1 MSYSRNRWY
10 FRDISKIASFILI
23 PGVAVFVFELKG
35 LEPIGFFFC
44 ALGVG
49 LFLLAQFL
57 TPSDKQYDESVREN
71 LRDLKSRALKKL
83 GIDEDEISE
92 VAPITFEGYDYQGAN
107 KRKEGKDKK
116 WRSNVYKAVM
126 IFFSQNEMHCYT
138 LRFKTTEQE
147 QIEGTDVY
155 FYQDIVSAST
165 ASNTETITV
174 GKKQKTVNIEAF
186 QLTTKGGNSITVN
199 LLNAADAQKSVNAMR
214 ALLREKKQGQ
224 S

>member
-1 MSYSRNRWY
+1 MNYSRNRWY
-10 FRDISKIASFILI
+10 FRDMLKIVSFILI
-23 PGVAVFVFELKG
+23 FGVAIFALELKD
-35 LEPIGFFFC
+35 LEPVGFFLC

-49 LFLLAQFL
+49 LFLLAQCL
-57 TPSDKQYDESVREN
+57 TPNDKQYDESVKEN

-92 VAPITFEGYDYQGAN
+92 VQPITFGGYDYQGADR
-107 KRKEGKDKK
+107 RKEGKDKK

-147 QIEGTDVY
+147 QVEETDVF

-165 ASNTETITV
+165 TSNTETITV

-186 QLTTKGGNSITVN
+186 KLTTKGGNAIIVN
-199 LLNAADAQKSVNAMR
+199 LLNAADAQNSVNAMR
-214 ALLREKKQGQ
+214 ALLREKKQG
-224 S
+224 